1 MSKWRKRKKRVKTKD
16 VLFGDEFVWAVE
28 EALKY
33 ALRLDGISKLE
44 WAVTDDA
51 KVLFT
56 NTESGESLAVSNLWG
71 GYDET
76 GEPPLLGFRVENL
89 RREGDEWVL
98 GSAADDENL
107 DYSEDRLS
115 RVVRSLISDWWY
127 QTL

>member
-16 VLFGDEFVWAVE
+16 VLYGDEFVWAVE

-33 ALRLDGISKLE
+33 ALRFDGISKLE

-56 NTESGESLAVSNLWG
+56 NTESGERFAVSNIWG
-71 GYDET
+71 EYDEA

-89 RREGDEWVL
+89 IKDGDEWVQE
-98 GSAADDENL
+98 SIQDDENL
-107 DYSEDRLS
+107 DYSQDRLS